1 MMHNLS
7 DIEKDAELM
16 QAVAGGNASASR
28 IVVDLY
34 LSSSYRLA
42 LRILGDASLAEDMA
56 QEAFIRLWKQ
66 APKWQAQARIG
77 TWLHRVTHN
86 LCVDYLRRQRRY
98 SDEEVPDVA
107 DPAPTVL
114 EQQARRQIGDKVTE
128 ALQKLPARQ
137 RIAISLVHF
146 EECGN
151 IEAAE
156 IMNISVDALES
167 LLARGRR
174 KLKELLMPARRMLD
188 GVER

>member
-7 DIEKDAELM
+7 DIEKDAELK